1 MSKYAEKRF
10 WIDTGDRMVATFA
23 QAGVAILGAGVTGI
37 LGVDW
42 EQMLSVSLLAAA
54 VSLLTSIAF
63 RGSEKVE

>member
-37 LGVDW
+37 LEVDW

>member
-23 QAGVAILGAGVTGI
+23 QAGVAILGAGVTSI
-37 LGVDW
+37 LEVDW

>member
-23 QAGVAILGAGVTGI
+23 QAGVATLGAGVTGI
-37 LGVDW
+37 LEVDW